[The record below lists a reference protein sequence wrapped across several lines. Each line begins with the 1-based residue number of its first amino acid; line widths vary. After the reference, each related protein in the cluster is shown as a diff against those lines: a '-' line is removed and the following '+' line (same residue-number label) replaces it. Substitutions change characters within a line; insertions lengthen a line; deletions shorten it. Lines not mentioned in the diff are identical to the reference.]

1 MIRSYTFRVN
11 ANSPIPSDRAY
22 AFYSALLSL
31 LPADYGEFLHQQ
43 GETPITQH
51 LYEENGET
59 LWRVHLL
66 DHTEGDAIST
76 VLDRLETISL
86 YMGEFALAQKECAS
100 LTAENLMR
108 VARGMEVRRYVTL
121 RVLSPTA
128 FKQAGRYVVLPEIE
142 LILQSLV
149 NKWNAVFPSYPMEDQ
164 DAIRMLAD
172 GIRISDYRLRTTRFH
187 LKDNRI
193 PGFVG
198 NLSFDTQ
205 LSAPIME
212 LWKLLLV
219 FSERSGIGIKTALG
233 MGGVLLAEP

>member
-1 MIRSYTFRVN
+1 MIRSYVYRVN
-11 ANSPIPSDRAY
+11 TNSPIPSDRAY

-31 LPADYGEFLHQQ
+31 LPEDYGKLLHRQ

-59 LWRVHLL
+59 FWRVHLL
-66 DHTEGDAIST
+66 DHTEDDTVSA
-76 VLDRLETISL
+76 VLDRLDSISL
-86 YMGEFALAQKECAS
+86 HTGELGLARKERVI
-100 LTAENLMR
+100 LTAEDLMQA
-108 VARGMEVRRYVTL
+108 ARTMEARRYFTL
-121 RVLSPTA
+121 RFLSPTA
-128 FKQAGRYVVLPEIE
+128 FKQAGRYVVLPEKE

-149 NKWNAVFPSYPMEDQ
+149 NKWNVVFPSYPLEDQ

-172 GIRISDYRLRTTRFH
+172 GVRISDYRLRTTRFH
-187 LKDNRI
+187 MKDSRI

-212 LWKLLLV
+212 LWKLLLA
-219 FSERSGIGIKTALG
+219 FSECSGIGIKTALG
-233 MGGVLLAEP
+233 MGGIMLVKS

>member
-1 MIRSYTFRVN
+1 MIRSYVYRVN
-11 ANSPIPSDRAY
+11 TNSPIPSDRAY

-31 LPADYGEFLHQQ
+31 LPADYGELLHRQ

-59 LWRVHLL
+59 FWRAHLL
-66 DHTEGDAIST
+66 DHTEDDTVCAVLDGLDAISLHT
-76 VLDRLETISL
+76 GELSL
-86 YMGEFALAQKECAS
+86 ARKESVS
-100 LTAENLMR
+100 LTAEDLMWT
-108 VARGMEVRRYVTL
+108 AREMKARRYYTL
-121 RVLSPTA
+121 RFLSPTA
-128 FKQAGRYVVLPEIE
+128 FKQAGKYVVLPDKE

-149 NKWNAVFPSYPMEDQ
+149 NKWNVAFPSYPLEDQ

-172 GIRISDYRLRTTRFH
+172 GIRVSDYRLRTTRFRI
-187 LKDNRI
+187 KDSRI

-233 MGGVLLAEP
+233 MGGIMLMEL